1 MIKFWNKI
9 KTLHTYFV
17 YQIFVSFVVIV
28 SLMIGIALILPNF
41 DARVFNPIEKR
52 ELVFFQ
58 NESINTQLEYNLDE
72 LFRRNL
78 TVSTINGF
86 DVILFDPITQKISG
100 VSNSDLNILYAFILE
115 AQDPEKPLQRRFDSL
130 EIYGPFVIESSSR
143 SYYQYFI
150 IQTDE
155 QISFIDKVFDRIFD
169 SPLLMLILLLLM
181 SLPLLLWLSMRM
193 AKPVKALRLSADA
206 VARGNLVVNPK
217 LENEGIHELRLVG
230 NSFNKMIRSLQE
242 LTTYQQRLLSDIS
255 HELKTPLTRMQ
266 LAVSLLRLR
275 NGESNELT
283 RISNEIQ
290 KLDTMIHD
298 LLSLSRNQLN
308 QHINR
313 EIFQINKIWEDVFED
328 AKFEIEQNKLSFS
341 TDIDIS
347 ESSQYYIN
355 GNLSALSSAVENV
368 IRNAQKYAQT
378 LIAVKIYIEKN
389 WLIITVDDDG
399 IGVPEDQYEEIFRP
413 FARVQEDRARQ
424 TGGTGLGLAIV
435 SNAVNQHS
443 GSVIAE
449 KSHLGGLRIKIE
461 LPLWFD

>member
-1 MIKFWNKI
+1 MIKYWNKI

-28 SLMIGIALILPNF
+28 SIMIGIALILPNF
-41 DARVFNPIEKR
+41 DARVFNPIEKK
-52 ELVFFQ
+52 EFTFFQ

-78 TVSTINGF
+78 MVSSVNGF
-86 DVILFDPITQKISG
+86 DVILFDPITQKMSG
-100 VSNSDLNILYAFILE
+100 VTSSDLNTLYAFILG
-115 AQDPEKPLQRRFDSL
+115 AHNPEKPLQRRFDSV

-150 IQTDE
+150 KHTDE
-155 QISFIDKVFDRIFD
+155 QIPYIDKVSDQIFD
-169 SPLLMLILLLLM
+169 SPILMLILLLFI

-193 AKPVKALRLSADA
+193 AKPVKALQLSADA
-206 VARGNLVVNPK
+206 VARGNLVVNPR

-230 NSFNKMIRSLQE
+230 NSFNKMIRALQE

-275 NGESNELT
+275 NGESNELK
-283 RISNEIQ
+283 RINNEIQ

-298 LLSLSRNQLN
+298 LLSLSRDQLN
-308 QHINR
+308 QHVNR
-313 EIFQINKIWEDVFED
+313 EVFQIDKIWEDVFDD

-347 ESSQYYIN
+347 EPSKYYIN
-355 GNLSALSSAVENV
+355 GNVSMLSSAVENV
-368 IRNAQKYAQT
+368 IRNAQKYAKT
-378 LIAVKIYIEKN
+378 LIAVKIHIEKTR
-389 WLIITVDDDG
+389 LIITVDDDG
-399 IGVPEDQYEEIFRP
+399 IGVPENQYEEIFRP

-435 SNAVNQHS
+435 SNAISQHS

-449 KSHLGGLRIKIE
+449 KSYLGGLRIKID
-461 LPLWFD
+461 LPLWIE